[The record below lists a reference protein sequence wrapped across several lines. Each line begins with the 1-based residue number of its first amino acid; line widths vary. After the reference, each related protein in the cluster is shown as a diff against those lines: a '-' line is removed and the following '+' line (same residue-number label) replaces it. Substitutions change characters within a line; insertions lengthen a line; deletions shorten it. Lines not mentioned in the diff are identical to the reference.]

1 MVKGERV
8 KLNWGLTDG
17 GRSVGG
23 GVRIARSNFYDWEE
37 PPRSAYGPSDLPRRV
52 NYGMAE
58 RSRGHVSNAGE

>member
-1 MVKGERV
+1 MKGKRV

-23 GVRIARSNFYDWEE
+23 GVRIARSNFYDWEGASKIGL
-37 PPRSAYGPSDLPRRV
+37 RSERRV

-58 RSRGHVSNAGE
+58 RSRGHVSDAGE